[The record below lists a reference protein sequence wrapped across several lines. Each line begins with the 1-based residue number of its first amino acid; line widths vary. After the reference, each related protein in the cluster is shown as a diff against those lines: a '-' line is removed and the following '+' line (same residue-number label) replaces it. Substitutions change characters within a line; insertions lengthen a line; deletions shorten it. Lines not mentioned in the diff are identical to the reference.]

1 MEERFKTFTTL
12 ITDIS
17 RKIRK
22 IKNEEIEIFNL
33 KAPHVSCI
41 YYLYINGDMT
51 SKELTDLTDEDKA
64 NVSRSIEYLEKNGFI
79 TCNSDTQKRYRAPLL
94 LTEKGKEVGEYIVN
108 KVDTYLE
115 KASRGIT
122 EEMRINMYDSLILI
136 SKNLDTISD

>member
-108 KVDTYLE
+108 KIDTYLE

-122 EEMRINMYDSLILI
+122 EEMRKNMYDSLILI